1 MNVSKILLL
10 CLSIALFMS
19 ACTKKQIYNAVQENR
34 KQQCYKSP
42 TAHHYDQCIRN
53 HSESYEAYQQRRV
66 GKEDEKDNKDDN
78 N

>member
-1 MNVSKILLL
+1 MNAFKTALL
-10 CLSIALFMS
+10 CLFLVLLAS